1 MTRIHVVTE
10 SAITDE
16 TGNRITVWYV
26 DVRDPAHRSPITTL
40 IKGGHPEHA
49 IDKLGSIRVSKPAR
63 FREFGEGLIRD
74 LSEAQASSHV
84 KTLERVD
91 DPTDLQESQR
101 FNDEVARCAASIGE
115 SLSRKVISSKITE
128 ESVRKILFGKNC
140 WMYST
145 SIEPPDHEAFQHWK
159 NSMPDGYKPVA
170 RICRPRQFAWSLGL
184 MVTEQL
190 GPHGSEE
197 TLKESYDGGEVV
209 ERRVKG
215 QLILHGPVIY
225 VPNTFEVIS
234 GASSPIEL
242 MALMLFIKDSKFA
255 AQREYRFLISTKE
268 EPPPNEEVVDLKVS
282 KAMFGSLEERP
293 VPTAQPEEVALAA
306 EEPVD
311 RPVEVVSSQNDNN
324 DEDEEHEQLM
334 ESSLARGGFDGFPFD
349 DFPFDDFPFDD
360 GPSTRLV
367 PSNKSV
373 GAYKDPQD
381 VASAAA
387 LQALRSK
394 VEQVQGDRRMRAA
407 SSAWHAE
414 PWIRRLCEM
423 FVDPIGAVWITDD
436 DILVVDLKFPKGVDA
451 SAKIAFG
458 PSGARVEAAK
468 GKKSQLISR
477 NSSSIETSYVPE
489 SLVRKLSALGLE
501 RRPILDTA
509 IPDSP

>member
-26 DVRDPAHRSPITTL
+26 DVRDPEHRSPITTL
-40 IKGGHPEHA
+40 IKGGRPEHA
-49 IDKLGSIRVSKPAR
+49 IDKLGSIRVSKLPL
-63 FREFGEGLIRD
+63 FREVGEGLIKD
-74 LSEAQASSHV
+74 PSEAQASSCV

-101 FNDEVARCAASIGE
+101 FYDEVERCAASIGE
-115 SLSRKVISSKITE
+115 SLSRKITSSKITE
-128 ESVRKILFGKNC
+128 ETTRKMTFGKNC

-145 SIEPPDHEAFQHWK
+145 AIEPPDHEAFQHWK
-159 NSMPDGYKPVA
+159 KSMPDGYKTVT

-197 TLKESYDGGEVV
+197 TLKESHDGGEVV

-234 GASSPIEL
+234 GASSLIEL
-242 MALMLFIKDSKFA
+242 MALMLFVKDIKFA

-268 EPPPNEEVVDLKVS
+268 EPPPNEEVVDLNVS

-293 VPTAQPEEVALAA
+293 VPTAQPEEVALAV

-311 RPVEVVSSQNDNN
+311 RPVEVVSSQNDHN
-324 DEDEEHEQLM
+324 DEEHEQLM
-334 ESSLARGGFDGFPFD
+334 ESSLERGGFDGFPFD
-349 DFPFDDFPFDD
+349 DFPFDNS
-360 GPSTRLV
+360 PSTRLV

-373 GAYKDPQD
+373 GAYEDPRD
-381 VASAAA
+381 VAAAAA

-414 PWIRRLCEM
+414 PWIRRLCKM
-423 FVDPIGAVWITDD
+423 FVDPIGAVLITDA
-436 DILVVDLKFPKGVDA
+436 DILVVDLKFPKDVDA

-468 GKKSQLISR
+468 GEKSQFISD
-477 NSSSIETSYVPE
+477 NFSSIETSYALE
-489 SLVRKLSALGLE
+489 AWVRNLSALGLVALGE
-501 RRPILDTA
+501 NDAKRE
-509 IPDSP
+509 